1 MLLWVQCQ
9 TLSLEHPFAAAGQLF
24 RRNSPCWATKLSE
37 SAIQPV
43 VSTQLS
49 RCLAIWHTFKAF
61 LFN

>member
-24 RRNSPCWATKLSE
+24 RRLLGNKTE
-37 SAIQPV
+37 RSAIQPV

-49 RCLAIWHTFKAF
+49 RCLAILHTFKAF